1 MYKSIRREWRFL
13 CLSSSWIKT
22 FPAWPSW
29 FNMLRKS
36 ECCRTLTDTG
46 SCSGIQCATSYVYLG
61 TNAVLPAPQT
71 HSVSYSS
78 LAMLFFRIYSSPLYA
93 QSWQA
98 WILHIN
104 PILCHIF
111 DWLFMTSHGN
121 SPALHFVLYEWSLLT
136 VLTCGSK
143 PTKLGSG
150 KVASWLVFS
159 LGLSLWG
166 SHQFLDAEE
175 SKKVRF
181 NERKVAYLP
190 TPVILSLYLSY
201 LWQGFQGYLDAEC
214 FSFFFFM
221 LSSSNCLCKF
231 YNWLPCL

>member
-36 ECCRTLTDTG
+36 ECCRMLTDTG

-71 HSVSYSS
+71 HSISYSS

-93 QSWQA
+93 QSRQA
-98 WILHIN
+98 WILHID

-111 DWLFMTSHGN
+111 D
-121 SPALHFVLYEWSLLT
+121 
-136 VLTCGSK
+136 C
-143 PTKLGSG
+143 
-150 KVASWLVFS
+150 SWLVMEIHQPCILFS
-159 LGLSLWG
+159 INEVSLLCW
-166 SHQFLDAEE
+166 
-175 SKKVRF
+175 
-181 NERKVAYLP
+181 
-190 TPVILSLYLSY
+190 PVGANL
-201 LWQGFQGYLDAEC
+201 Q
-214 FSFFFFM
+214 
-221 LSSSNCLCKF
+221 N
-231 YNWLPCL
+231 